1 MANLS
6 VVYWLKDLS
15 KKGNLLV
22 QGEETELFFEPRL
35 LRVGLEDLTKVTRLD
50 FRQFPD
56 PKQHT

>member
-6 VVYWLKDLS
+6 LLYWLKDLS

-35 LRVGLEDLTKVTRLD
+35 LQVGLEGLTKVTSLD

>member
-6 VVYWLKDLS
+6 LVYWLKDLS

-22 QGEETELFFEPRL
+22 SGEETELFFESRL
-35 LRVGLEDLTKVTRLD
+35 LRGGLEGLTKATSVD

-56 PKQHT
+56 LKQHT

>member
-6 VVYWLKDLS
+6 LVYWLKDLS

-22 QGEETELFFEPRL
+22 SGEETELFFEPRL
-35 LRVGLEDLTKVTRLD
+35 LRGGLEGLTKVTSVD

-56 PKQHT
+56 LKQHT

>member
-1 MANLS
+1 MVNLS
-6 VVYWLKDLS
+6 LVYWLKDLS

-22 QGEETELFFEPRL
+22 PGEETELFFEPRL
-35 LRVGLEDLTKVTRLD
+35 LRGGLRGLTKVTSVD

>member
-1 MANLS
+1 MASLS
-6 VVYWLKDLS
+6 LGYWLKDLS

-22 QGEETELFFEPRL
+22 SGEETEFFFEPRL
-35 LRVGLEDLTKVTRLD
+35 LREGLEGLTKVSSVD

>member
-6 VVYWLKDLS
+6 LVYWLKDLS

-22 QGEETELFFEPRL
+22 SGEETELFFESRL
-35 LRVGLEDLTKVTRLD
+35 LRGGLEGLTEATSVD

-56 PKQHT
+56 LKQHT